1 MSTLKNVVIKTR
13 YKIKHFIEATSYC
26 ELYSAI
32 DLESSGFV
40 NLSVYKASKIAR
52 DDLSDDGNLRELEF
66 LKLAID
72 GFPKLLGFGEF
83 SHDLE
88 KYRYIATEFIS
99 GESVMERMKRL
110 GPLGEFDAIRV
121 GLKLTEIT
129 HSLHTLQQ
137 PVLVNGLSLD
147 NIMFDMSGESET
159 IKLRN
164 LINMRY
170 FDEDFKY
177 KFLDGL
183 TLSHLAP
190 ETFNNV
196 FTPKTDLY
204 NIAALTY
211 QMVSGVLPYLDPDTQ
226 NVKAP
231 KDLNSYLAL
240 REFPLNFSDVFDSHL
255 KKVLKRALQQDPDQR
270 FSSVS
275 EFSNYL
281 RRDKLIETNTA
292 NNNPRQVH
300 IKRGNGFGDI
310 AGMSNLKN
318 QLKSEILEVIKRPDH
333 FKKYGVTIPNGMLLY
348 GPPGCGK
355 SFISEKFCE
364 EAGFN
369 FFLVKPSDLSSIY
382 VSGGEEKIGQ
392 LFSEAAKNAPTV
404 ICFDEVDAVMP
415 KRTDDTNQSIAARVN
430 EFLAQINKCS
440 ERGIFVI
447 ATTNKPS
454 LIDEAMLRTGRLEVK
469 VYVPPPD
476 VFARRELFE
485 LYLKN
490 RHCEIGLDFKA
501 LAELTPNVVASDVE
515 FIVNKAAHKA
525 AIQEVRIS
533 MSILTEIAK
542 SFTPSINKKLL
553 ESYEKDHA
561 AFSSPNNESSNRSP
575 IGFRRH
581 ES

>member
-1 MSTLKNVVIKTR
+1 MSSLKGVNIKTR
-13 YKIKHFIEATSYC
+13 YKIKYFIEATPFCY
-26 ELYSAI
+26 LYTAL
-32 DLESSGFV
+32 DLESSKLV
-40 NLSVYKASKIAR
+40 SLSVYKASKIAR
-52 DDLSDDGNLRELEF
+52 DDLGEDGNLKELGF
-66 LKLAID
+66 LELAID

-83 SHDLE
+83 SYNME

-99 GESVMERMKRL
+99 GESVMDRMKRL

-121 GLKLTEIT
+121 GLKLAEIAQNL
-129 HSLHTLQQ
+129 HSQDK
-137 PVLVNGLSLD
+137 PVLINGLSLD
-147 NIMFDMSGESET
+147 NVIFDMSGESET
-159 IKLRN
+159 IKIRN

-170 FDEDFKY
+170 FDEIFKY
-177 KFLDGL
+177 KYLDGL
-183 TLSHLAP
+183 SFSHLAP
-190 ETFNNV
+190 EVFNNV

-204 NIAALTY
+204 NIGALTY
-211 QMVSGVLPYLDPDTQ
+211 QMICGVLPYHEPNPQDIK
-226 NVKAP
+226 VSKA
-231 KDLNSYLAL
+231 LNSHLEL
-240 REFPLNFSDVFDSHL
+240 RTFPLTFSDVFEPHL
-255 KKVLKRALQQDPDQR
+255 KKVLEKALHQDPDQR
-270 FSSVS
+270 FSTLS

-281 RRDKLIETNTA
+281 NREKVFDYVTTSTPKK
-292 NNNPRQVH
+292 VH
-300 IKRGNGFGDI
+300 IKRGNGFDDI
-310 AGMSNLKN
+310 AGMSALKI
-318 QLKSEILEVIKRPDH
+318 QLKSEILDVLKRPEH

-369 FFLVKPSDLSSIY
+369 FFMVKPSDLSSIY

-392 LFSEAAKNAPTV
+392 LFTEAAKNAPTV
-404 ICFDEVDAVMP
+404 ICFDEVDAIMP
-415 KRTDDTNQSIAARVN
+415 KRSEDTNQSIAARVN

-454 LIDEAMLRTGRLEVK
+454 LIDEAMLRTGRLEIK

-476 VFARRELFE
+476 TIARKELFE

-490 RHCEIGLDFKA
+490 RHCEVGLDYNA
-501 LAELTPNVVASDVE
+501 LADLTPNVVASDVE

-533 MSILTEIAK
+533 MTILSEIAN

-553 ESYEKDHA
+553 ESYEKDHTI
-561 AFSSPNNESSNRSP
+561 FSNPDNGKPKRNP
-575 IGFRRH
+575 IGFKRH
-581 ES
+581 E